1 MVTFKII
8 GAAVVV
14 IVIVLVALIL
24 SGFAGKQ
31 VPSAPVATVSTQNN
45 SAVST
50 TALPSSTHPVST
62 TALPSSTQL
71 YITQSQAEGFIGPV
85 QTSSINVFNTSASIS
100 KFSQSLVANASA
112 VWVVI
117 YRGAHNVTISE
128 VVVEAINSSKA
139 QAMYNLMTANV
150 QYHPNY
156 NFGTYDNMSY
166 LEVPYNQTEHQA
178 GLLARQGRY
187 NLFAFVTNE
196 STVNITSL
204 THVVAG
210 DLTR

>member
-1 MVTFKII
+1 MAAFKII
-8 GAAVVV
+8 GVAVAV
-14 IVIVLVALIL
+14 IAIVFVAMIL

-31 VPSAPVATVSTQNN
+31 MPSASVTTVSTQSNRV
-45 SAVST
+45 AST
-50 TALPSSTHPVST
+50 TVLSSPTRP
-62 TALPSSTQL
+62 

-85 QTSSINVFNTSASIS
+85 QTSSIKVFNTSAAIS

-112 VWVVI
+112 AWVVT
-117 YRGAHNVTISE
+117 YGGAHNVTISE

-187 NLFAFVTNE
+187 DLFAFVANE
-196 STVNITSL
+196 SAANITSL

-210 DLTR
+210 DLT

>member
-14 IVIVLVALIL
+14 IAIVLVALIL

-31 VPSAPVATVSTQNN
+31 VPSAPVTTVSTQNN

-50 TALPSSTHPVST
+50 TALPSP
-62 TALPSSTQL
+62 TQP

-85 QTSSINVFNTSASIS
+85 QTSSIKVFNTSAAIS
-100 KFSQSLVANASA
+100 KFSQSLVANASTA
-112 VWVVI
+112 WVVT
-117 YRGAHNVTISE
+117 YRGVHNATISE

-178 GLLARQGRY
+178 GLLAMQGRY
-187 NLFAFVTNE
+187 DLFAFVANE
-196 STVNITSL
+196 SAVNITSL

-210 DLTR
+210 DLT

>member
-1 MVTFKII
+1 MVAFKII
-8 GAAVVV
+8 GTAVAV
-14 IVIVLVALIL
+14 IAIVFVALIL
-24 SGFAGKQ
+24 GGFVGKQ
-31 VPSAPVATVSTQNN
+31 VPSAPVTTASTQNN
-45 SAVST
+45 RAAST
-50 TALPSSTHPVST
+50 TVLPSPTRP
-62 TALPSSTQL
+62 

-85 QTSSINVFNTSASIS
+85 QTSSINVFNTSAAIS

-112 VWVVI
+112 VWEVI
-117 YRGAHNVTISE
+117 YGGAHNATISE

-139 QAMYNLMTANV
+139 QAMYNLMTANA

-187 NLFAFVTNE
+187 DLFVLVANE
-196 STVNITSL
+196 SAVNITSL

-210 DLTR
+210 DLT

>member
-1 MVTFKII
+1 MVAFKII
-8 GAAVVV
+8 GAAVAV
-14 IVIVLVALIL
+14 IAIVFVALIL
-24 SGFAGKQ
+24 GGFAGKQ
-31 VPSAPVATVSTQNN
+31 VPSAPVTTVSTQNN

-50 TALPSSTHPVST
+50 TALPSP
-62 TALPSSTQL
+62 TQP

-85 QTSSINVFNTSASIS
+85 QTSSIKVFNTSAAIF
-100 KFSQSLVANASA
+100 KFSQSLVANASTAWA
-112 VWVVI
+112 VT
-117 YRGAHNVTISE
+117 YRGAHNATISE

-187 NLFAFVTNE
+187 DLFAFVAND
-196 STVNITSL
+196 STANITSL

-210 DLTR
+210 DLT

>member
-8 GAAVVV
+8 GAAVAV
-14 IVIVLVALIL
+14 IAIVFVALIL

-31 VPSAPVATVSTQNN
+31 VPSASVITVSTQNN
-45 SAVST
+45 SVAST
-50 TALPSSTHPVST
+50 TVLPSPMR
-62 TALPSSTQL
+62 P

-85 QTSSINVFNTSASIS
+85 QASGIKVFNTSAAIS
-100 KFSQSLVANASA
+100 KFSQSLVANASTVWA
-112 VWVVI
+112 VT
-117 YRGAHNVTISE
+117 YEGTHNVTISE

-178 GLLARQGRY
+178 GLLARKGRY
-187 NLFAFVTNE
+187 DLFAFVANE
-196 STVNITSL
+196 SAANITSL

-210 DLTR
+210 DLT

>member
-1 MVTFKII
+1 MVAFKII
-8 GAAVVV
+8 GAAVAV
-14 IVIVLVALIL
+14 IVIVFVALVLGGFVGKPVL
-24 SGFAGKQ
+24 ST
-31 VPSAPVATVSTQNN
+31 PVITTSTQNN
-45 SAVST
+45 RAAST
-50 TALPSSTHPVST
+50 TVLPSPTRP
-62 TALPSSTQL
+62 

-85 QTSSINVFNTSASIS
+85 QTSSINVFNTSAAIS
-100 KFSQSLVANASA
+100 KFSQSLVANASS
-112 VWVVI
+112 VWEVS
-117 YRGAHNVTISE
+117 YRGAHNVTVSE

-139 QAMYNLMTANV
+139 QAMYNLMTANA

-187 NLFAFVTNE
+187 DLFAFVANE
-196 STVNITSL
+196 STANITRL

-210 DLTR
+210 DLT